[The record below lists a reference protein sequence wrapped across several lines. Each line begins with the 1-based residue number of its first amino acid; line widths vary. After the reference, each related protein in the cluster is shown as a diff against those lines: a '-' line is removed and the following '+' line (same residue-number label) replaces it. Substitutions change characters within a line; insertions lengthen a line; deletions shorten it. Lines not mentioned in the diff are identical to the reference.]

1 VSGKDVPEER
11 FGHYRGDMGQPV
23 AVVEKPTSTPGVVC
37 FEANRNLTG
46 QGHDRYDS
54 YESAVGNRP
63 SAVLARRLFDS
74 GKIARVHMFA
84 NMITVTLR
92 PGFQSTGLEDIVN
105 NLYTYYVEGFVPPPL
120 VMPEEAP
127 AAEAGPVVEGVAGG
141 PALDPRVPAL
151 LWQRSQAALAKWKAT
166 H

>member
-1 VSGKDVPEER
+1 
-11 FGHYRGDMGQPV
+11 MGQPV
-23 AVVEKPTSTPGVVC
+23 SVVEKPSATPGVVR
-37 FEANRNLTG
+37 FEANRTLTG
-46 QGHDRYDS
+46 QGHDRYAS
-54 YESAVGNRP
+54 YESAFGDRP

-74 GKIARVHMFA
+74 GKVAQVHVFA

-92 PGFQSTGLEDIVN
+92 AGYQPTGLSDIVN

-127 AAEAGPVVEGVAGG
+127 AAAVAPAVAGVAGG

-151 LWQRSQAALAKWKAT
+151 LWERSQAALAKWKAT